1 MVDFH
6 EIWYGG
12 NSIEGDLDSTSFN
25 LISSTILKWL
35 RFSGVTWR
43 HEFQPRTAKGWDFLT
58 VGLLWLHHIQSLAN
72 VTMAAIVIGK
82 VGNLVLP
89 RTSFYTSRRDE
100 KGHVTPRTRNKGV
113 SIVWGCFYIQ
123 VKRKLEQTVL
133 RDRDERCGWS

>member
-12 NSIEGDLDSTSFN
+12 NSILGDLDSTSFN
-25 LISSTILKWL
+25 LIPSTILKWL
-35 RFSGVTWR
+35 RFNGVTWR
-43 HEFQPRTAKGWDFLT
+43 HDFQPHTAVGWDFLI
-58 VGLLWLHHIQSLAN
+58 VELLWLHHIQSLAN
-72 VTMAAIVIGK
+72 VTMTAIVIGK

-89 RTSFYTSRRDE
+89 RTSFYTSRREENGQVAD
-100 KGHVTPRTRNKGV
+100 TRNKGV